1 MEPEQS
7 EVPAPEEESNEDAKR
22 RKKNNQQ
29 IQKLAKKALA
39 KVSTCKDA
47 LKAQMAN
54 KDNLPPKSVEE
65 LQDAL
70 GEAEKIEDEC
80 QVGSKVLGPTEALS
94 SLSFGDKELSMYVK
108 DWKNVASRA
117 QRMVKLISKA
127 K

>member
-1 MEPEQS
+1 M
-7 EVPAPEEESNEDAKR
+7 
-22 RKKNNQQ
+22 
-29 IQKLAKKALA
+29 
-39 KVSTCKDA
+39 
-47 LKAQMAN
+47 
-54 KDNLPPKSVEE
+54 PPKSVEE

-70 GEAEKIEDEC
+70 GEVEKMEDEC
-80 QVGSKVLGPTEALS
+80 QVGSKVLGPTKALS